1 MPVRIITSDASC
13 CVTCQT
19 SYPGRPCR
27 ARAKRSSELTTSP
40 CLLVCLHDQVTT
52 SNTPSAHIAATT
64 TPCPQPIFLYRPSST
79 IWLVLVAST
88 RRLST
93 QRAGTR
99 GFTSSHATPR
109 DLTRAQARTH
119 HAFVHRSLHNTTTT
133 LEHPPPPALLLLTAP
148 PLPLDY
154 RCLALLEH
162 CTVTNP
168 PPPPTNTTP
177 SHPNCLPS

>member
-1 MPVRIITSDASC
+1 M
-13 CVTCQT
+13 
-19 SYPGRPCR
+19 
-27 ARAKRSSELTTSP
+27 
-40 CLLVCLHDQVTT
+40 HDT
-52 SNTPSAHIAATT
+52 SNTPSVRIAATT
-64 TPCPQPIFLYRPSST
+64 TPCPRPIFLYRPSST
-79 IWLVLVAST
+79 TWLVLVAST

-119 HAFVHRSLHNTTTT
+119 HALVHRSLHNTTTT

-162 CTVTNP
+162 CTCHKPSSTTYQHDTLP
-168 PPPPTNTTP
+168 PQLSAIIARFLWQSPPAHLHIKTDRH
-177 SHPNCLPS
+177 SIQAAL

>member
-1 MPVRIITSDASC
+1 M
-13 CVTCQT
+13 
-19 SYPGRPCR
+19 SYTGRPCPT
-27 ARAKRSSELTTSP
+27 RAKTFELGIDDLALLACTTP
-40 CLLVCLHDQVTT
+40 A
-52 SNTPSAHIAATT
+52 TPLPRASLRQT
-64 TPCPQPIFLYRPSST
+64 TPCPRPVLLYRPSST

-99 GFTSSHATPR
+99 GFTSPHATPR

-119 HAFVHRSLHNTTTT
+119 HALVHRSLHNTTTI

>member
-1 MPVRIITSDASC
+1 M
-13 CVTCQT
+13 
-19 SYPGRPCR
+19 
-27 ARAKRSSELTTSP
+27 TTSP

-52 SNTPSAHIAATT
+52 SNTPCAHIAATT

-109 DLTRAQARTH
+109 DLTRARKHAPTTH
-119 HAFVHRSLHNTTTT
+119 LSIAHFTT
-133 LEHPPPPALLLLTAP
+133 PPPPSSILHLQLCSSSQLHHYRSTTAVLHSLSTALSQTLLHH
-148 PLPLDY
+148 LPT
-154 RCLALLEH
+154 RH
-162 CTVTNP
+162 
-168 PPPPTNTTP
+168 PPTPTVCHHSTISLAITAYPLANQDR
-177 SHPNCLPS
+177 